1 MNMNTYDR
9 DTKCCDNSV
18 NMTFPNPNTI
28 PNPPNTIREVVKENS
43 DLINEIVVNV
53 GRLHRGLL
61 GVGDSLDNLDN
72 TVFPNNFICLYD
84 EVVYQN
90 SELKYISEIV
100 NFIKDRLL
108 G

>member
-1 MNMNTYDR
+1 MNTYDK

-18 NMTFPNPNTI
+18 NMTIPNPNTI
-28 PNPPNTIREVVKENS
+28 QEVVKENS

-53 GRLHRGLL
+53 DRLQHALL
-61 GVGDSLDNLDN
+61 EVGVSLDN
-72 TVFPNNFICLYD
+72 TEFPNNFTCLYN
-84 EVVYQN
+84 EVTTQN
-90 SELKYISEIV
+90 SELKSIIEIL

>member
-18 NMTFPNPNTI
+18 NMTIPNPNTI
-28 PNPPNTIREVVKENS
+28 PNPSNTIREVVKENS

-53 GRLHRGLL
+53 DRLQNALL
-61 GVGDSLDNLDN
+61 GVGGNLDN
-72 TVFPNNFICLYD
+72 TESYNNFTCVYD
-84 EVVYQN
+84 EVATQN
-90 SELKYISEIV
+90 SELKSIIEIL

>member
-1 MNMNTYDR
+1 MNTNDK

-18 NMTFPNPNTI
+18 KTIIPNT
-28 PNPPNTIREVVKENS
+28 NTIREVIKENS

-53 GRLHRGLL
+53 DRLQHALL
-61 GVGDSLDNLDN
+61 GVGGSLDDAE
-72 TVFPNNFICLYD
+72 FYNNFICLYD
-84 EVVYQN
+84 EVVNQN
-90 SELKYISEIV
+90 SELKSISKIV

>member
-18 NMTFPNPNTI
+18 NMTI
-28 PNPPNTIREVVKENS
+28 QEVVQENS

-53 GRLHRGLL
+53 DRLQHALL
-61 GVGDSLDNLDN
+61 GVGGSLDN
-72 TVFPNNFICLYD
+72 TEFHNNFTCLYD
-84 EVVYQN
+84 EVVNQN
-90 SELKYISEIV
+90 SELKSISEIV